1 MAPYFTLIILLKFE
15 YKNCKSLFSFLVR
28 NQTFV
33 EKIKEYGKVYR
44 KKINKQVPQK
54 GFVQLP
60 KTTPIQQIKI

>member
-1 MAPYFTLIILLKFE
+1 MAPYFTLIILQELQ
-15 YKNCKSLFSFLVR
+15 KSFSFLVR

-33 EKIKEYGKVYR
+33 KKIKEYGKVYR
-44 KKINKQVPQK
+44 KKINKVPQK